1 MILKFIDLSM
11 VADSK
16 GQLLDLYQ
24 SSSCVFALSLTF
36 NVKGLAMSSQLEN
49 LDFFKDCDPQKLL
62 MLSSTAKFK
71 SYNASDILVYEE
83 DDINRVYF
91 LVEGEVKLYKVDR
104 FDNEIFLYTL
114 SDQTLLTDIGS
125 LECNTISCFSNIEFL
140 LQSRVVSFDL
150 KIFKEVVKTDLS
162 LLINLVNILAD
173 QKQRVDCMV
182 SMGMV
187 YDVTAKVAKML
198 HDHLD
203 LYNRL
208 KKQEISYRLNIQP
221 ATLSRVLAKF
231 IRLGLITEE
240 SQKTIVLKKE
250 ELSHYFKEAL

>member
-1 MILKFIDLSM
+1 M
-11 VADSK
+11 A
-16 GQLLDLYQ
+16 LL
-24 SSSCVFALSLTF
+24 F
-36 NVKGLAMSSQLEN
+36 EN
-49 LDFFKDCDPQKLL
+49 LDFFKECDPQKLSV
-62 MLSSTAKFK
+62 LSSTAKFK
-71 SYNASDILVYEE
+71 AYNASDILVYEE

-114 SDQTLLTDIGS
+114 SNQTLLTDIGS
-125 LECNTISCFSNIEFL
+125 LECHTISCFSNIEFL
-140 LQSRVVSFDL
+140 IPSRVVSFDL
-150 KIFKEVVKTDLS
+150 EIFKEVIKTDLS

-198 HDHLD
+198 YDQLD

-231 IRLGLITEE
+231 IRKGLIMEE
-240 SQKTIVLKKE
+240 DHKTIVLQRD
-250 ELSHYFKEAL
+250 ELTRYFNEGL

>member
-1 MILKFIDLSM
+1 MIF
-11 VADSK
+11 
-16 GQLLDLYQ
+16 
-24 SSSCVFALSLTF
+24 
-36 NVKGLAMSSQLEN
+36 QLEN
-49 LDFFKDCDPQKLL
+49 LDFFKDCDPLKLSL
-62 MLSSTAKFK
+62 LSSTAKFK
-71 SYNASDILVYEE
+71 SYNTSDILVYEE

-114 SDQTLLTDIGS
+114 SNQTLLTDIGS
-125 LECNTISCFSNIEFL
+125 LECHSISCFSNIEFL
-140 LQSRVVSFDL
+140 VPSRVVSFDL
-150 KIFKEVVKTDLS
+150 KTFKEVVKTDVS

-173 QKQRVDCMV
+173 QKQRVNCMV

-198 HDHLD
+198 YDHLD

-231 IRLGLITEE
+231 IRKGLIMEE
-240 SQKTIVLKKE
+240 DHKTIVLQRE
-250 ELSHYFKEAL
+250 ELTRYFNEGL

>member
-1 MILKFIDLSM
+1 MTSMIEDLNFFKECDPLK
-11 VADSK
+11 
-16 GQLLDLYQ
+16 
-24 SSSCVFALSLTF
+24 LSL
-36 NVKGLAMSSQLEN
+36 
-49 LDFFKDCDPQKLL
+49 
-62 MLSSTAKFK
+62 LSSTAKFK
-71 SYNASDILVYEE
+71 SYNASDILLYEE

-104 FDNEIFLYTL
+104 FDNEVFLYTL
-114 SDQTLLTDIGS
+114 SEQTLLTDIGS

-140 LQSRVVSFDL
+140 VPSRVVSFDL
-150 KIFKEVVKTDLS
+150 KIFKEVVKTDFS
-162 LLINLVNILAD
+162 LLINLVNLLAD

-198 HDHLD
+198 YDHLD

-231 IRLGLITEE
+231 IRKGLIMEE
-240 SQKTIVLKKE
+240 DHKTVVLQRE
-250 ELSHYFKEAL
+250 ELTRYFNEGL

>member
-1 MILKFIDLSM
+1 MAIQFEGI
-11 VADSK
+11 
-16 GQLLDLYQ
+16 
-24 SSSCVFALSLTF
+24 
-36 NVKGLAMSSQLEN
+36 
-49 LDFFKDCDPQKLL
+49 DFFKDCDSQKLSL
-62 MLSSTAKFK
+62 LSPTAKYK
-71 SYNASDILVYEE
+71 TYNASDILVYEE

-104 FDNEIFLYTL
+104 FDNEVFLYTL

-140 LQSRVVSFDL
+140 VPSRVVSFDL
-150 KIFKEVVKTDLS
+150 KAFKDAVKTDFT
-162 LLINLVNILAD
+162 LLINLVNMLAD

-198 HDHLD
+198 YEHLD

-231 IRLGLITEE
+231 IRKGLIMEE
-240 SQKTIVLKKE
+240 DHKTIVLQRE
-250 ELSHYFKEAL
+250 ELTRYFNEGL

>member
-1 MILKFIDLSM
+1 MTSMIEDLNFFKECDPLK
-11 VADSK
+11 
-16 GQLLDLYQ
+16 
-24 SSSCVFALSLTF
+24 LSL
-36 NVKGLAMSSQLEN
+36 
-49 LDFFKDCDPQKLL
+49 
-62 MLSSTAKFK
+62 LSSTAKFK
-71 SYNASDILVYEE
+71 SYNASDILLYEE
-83 DDINRVYF
+83 DDLNRVYF

-104 FDNEIFLYTL
+104 FDNEVFLYTL

-125 LECNTISCFSNIEFL
+125 LECNAISCFSNIEFL
-140 LQSRVVSFDL
+140 VPSRVVSFDL
-150 KIFKEVVKTDLS
+150 KIFKEVVKTDFS
-162 LLINLVNILAD
+162 LLINLVNLLAD

-198 HDHLD
+198 YDQLD

-231 IRLGLITEE
+231 IRKGLIMEE
-240 SQKTIVLKKE
+240 DHKTVVLQRE
-250 ELSHYFKEAL
+250 ELTRYFNEGL

>member
-1 MILKFIDLSM
+1 MIF
-11 VADSK
+11 
-16 GQLLDLYQ
+16 
-24 SSSCVFALSLTF
+24 
-36 NVKGLAMSSQLEN
+36 QLEN
-49 LDFFKDCDPQKLL
+49 LDFFKDCDPLKLSL
-62 MLSSTAKFK
+62 LSSTAKFK
-71 SYNASDILVYEE
+71 SYNTSDILVYEE

-114 SDQTLLTDIGS
+114 SNQTLLTDIGS
-125 LECNTISCFSNIEFL
+125 LECHSISCFSNIEFL
-140 LQSRVVSFDL
+140 VPSRVVSFDL
-150 KIFKEVVKTDLS
+150 KTFKEVVKTDVS

-173 QKQRVDCMV
+173 QKHRVDCMV

-187 YDVTAKVAKML
+187 FDVTAKVAKML
-198 HDHLD
+198 HDQLD

-231 IRLGLITEE
+231 IRKGLIMEE
-240 SQKTIVLKKE
+240 DHKTIVLQRE
-250 ELSHYFKEAL
+250 ELTRYFNEGL

>member
-1 MILKFIDLSM
+1 MTSMIEDLNFFKECDPLK
-11 VADSK
+11 
-16 GQLLDLYQ
+16 
-24 SSSCVFALSLTF
+24 LSL
-36 NVKGLAMSSQLEN
+36 
-49 LDFFKDCDPQKLL
+49 
-62 MLSSTAKFK
+62 LSSTAKFK
-71 SYNASDILVYEE
+71 SYNASDILMYEE
-83 DDINRVYF
+83 DDVNRVYF

-104 FDNEIFLYTL
+104 FDNEVFLYTL

-140 LQSRVVSFDL
+140 VPSRVVSFDL
-150 KIFKEVVKTDLS
+150 KMFKEVVKTDFS
-162 LLINLVNILAD
+162 LLINLVNLLAD

-198 HDHLD
+198 YDQLD

-231 IRLGLITEE
+231 IRKGLIMEE
-240 SQKTIVLKKE
+240 DHKTVVLQRE
-250 ELSHYFKEAL
+250 ELTRYFNEGL